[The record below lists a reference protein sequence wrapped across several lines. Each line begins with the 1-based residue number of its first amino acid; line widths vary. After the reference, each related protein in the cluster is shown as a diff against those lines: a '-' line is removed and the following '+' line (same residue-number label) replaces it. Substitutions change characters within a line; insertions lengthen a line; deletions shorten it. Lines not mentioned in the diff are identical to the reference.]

1 MQPTPRSRTTFVYV
15 APFFLLKLI
24 VGPGR
29 RGQTR
34 LTRSAPA
41 VARALSSQV
50 RHRARVRP
58 LKSREPERRR
68 GTTRRK
74 AKESAQLL
82 SSRGDAICTFPRPI
96 GCIGFPESELARAR
110 GARSVAARLAHLD
123 LLEFLAYGTSK
134 ACTSIIV
141 IAANILSPHKS
152 SSHSRRTARPLWSSY
167 LGKTRGEDV
176 WLERASR
183 SREAW
188 DTIMQRPAAAVG

>member
-1 MQPTPRSRTTFVYV
+1 MCYSGTNFFIKAHSWPRATWPNSPHTLGAGRGPCSELGTSPRTRQAAAEV
-15 APFFLLKLI
+15 A
-24 VGPGR
+24 
-29 RGQTR
+29 
-34 LTRSAPA
+34 SA
-41 VARALSSQV
+41 
-50 RHRARVRP
+50 
-58 LKSREPERRR
+58 EE
-68 GTTRRK
+68 

-82 SSRGDAICTFPRPI
+82 SSGGDAIGTFPRPI

-110 GARSVAARLAHLD
+110 GARAVAARLAHLD

-183 SREAW
+183 SREAS